1 MTGPKVPP
9 LHLATLSLAQFRS
22 YSHAALGF
30 DGRPVVLI
38 GANGAG
44 KTNLLE
50 AVSMLSPGRGLR
62 GAASADMA
70 RRPGTL
76 GWRLRACLVRGSETV
91 EVVLTGEPEGRRR
104 IEIDGRTETQ
114 TRLGQLVP
122 MLWLTPAMDRLWLEG
137 AEGRRRFIDRAA
149 LSFEPAHA
157 EASLRYDRAMR
168 ERNRLLRDGPGD
180 PAWLAALEAQ
190 MAEAGVRVTLARL
203 RAARRLSDAQDSAK
217 TLFPKAEI
225 AMLGAMEASLASLLD
240 DAPEGGAETPAQAA
254 GIAADFASSLA
265 RGRRDD
271 AAAGRTLS
279 GPHRSDLAAT
289 MQPKGLPAA
298 QCSTG
303 EQKAMLLSLVL
314 ANARALAAGG
324 MRPLLLLD
332 EIAAHLD
339 DGRRRA
345 LFDEIAALPGQ
356 CFMTGTEI
364 GLFSGL
370 AEQAQVLAVREGE
383 AGSMVEAA

>member
-1 MTGPKVPP
+1 VIGQKVPP
-9 LHLATLSLAQFRS
+9 LHLASLSIAQFRS
-22 YSHAALGF
+22 YAHAVLAF

-38 GANGAG
+38 GPNGAG

-62 GAASADMA
+62 GAAPADMA
-70 RRPGTL
+70 RKPGTL
-76 GWRLRACLVRGSETV
+76 GWRLWAGLVRGGETV

-104 IEIDGRTETQ
+104 IEIDGRSETQ
-114 TRLGQLVP
+114 TRLGQLIP
-122 MLWLTPAMDRLWLEG
+122 MLWLTPSMDRLWLEG

-168 ERNRLLRDGPGD
+168 ERNRLLRDGPAD

-190 MAEAGVRVTLARL
+190 MAESGVRVALARL
-203 RAARRLSDAQDSAK
+203 RVARRLTMAQDGAK

-225 AMLGAMEASLASLLD
+225 AILGTMEGSLLPLL
-240 DAPEGGAETPAQAA
+240 DAHPEGGDAPLAQAA
-254 GIAADFASSLA
+254 GIVADFAATLA
-265 RGRRDD
+265 RGRRED

-279 GPHRSDLAAT
+279 GPHRSDMVAV
-289 MQPKGLPAA
+289 MQPKGIPAA

-303 EQKAMLLSLVL
+303 EQKAILLSLVL
-314 ANARALAAGG
+314 ANARALAAAGS
-324 MRPLLLLD
+324 RPLLLMD

-339 DGRRRA
+339 DGRRSA
-345 LFDEIAALPGQ
+345 LFDELTALPGQ
-356 CFMTGTEI
+356 CFVSGTEI
-364 GLFSGL
+364 GLFGGL
-370 AEQAQVLAVREGE
+370 AEHAQVLAVRETE
-383 AGSMVEAA
+383 AGSVVEAA